1 MTRAQQRGAT
11 IRRALG
17 LRGQV
22 DAEAVARVLGFSIER
37 RPLLVLE
44 EMRVG
49 DYIMVADRL
58 EPWWQRW
65 VVAHAIGHCVLH
77 PGNHHWIRRH
87 TDDLAHA
94 FEREAEDFA
103 YGLLVDPAE
112 EAEEGLN
119 SSWEV
124 AKHFG
129 VPIEVLRQ
137 RGLRDTA

>member
-1 MTRAQQRGAT
+1 M
-11 IRRALG
+11 RRRLG

-22 DAEAVARVLGFSIER
+22 DAEAVARSLDLSIER

-65 VVAHAIGHCVLH
+65 VVAHAIGHCLLH
-77 PGNHHWIRRH
+77 TGNHLWMRRH
-87 TDDLAHA
+87 TDLAHA

-103 YGLLVDPAE
+103 YGLLVSPAE
-112 EAEEGLN
+112 AVEEGL
-119 SSWEV
+119 STSWEV

-129 VPIEVLRQ
+129 VPVDVLHLRA
-137 RGLRDTA
+137 LRDTA

>member
-1 MTRAQQRGAT
+1 MRHR
-11 IRRALG
+11 LG

-22 DAEAVARVLGFSIER
+22 DADAVALSLDLSIER

-65 VVAHAIGHCVLH
+65 VVAHAIGHCILH
-77 PGNHHWIRRH
+77 TGNHYWMRRH
-87 TDDLAHA
+87 TDLGQA

-103 YGLLVDPAE
+103 YGLLVNPAE
-112 EAEEGLN
+112 AAEEGLSN
-119 SSWEV
+119 SWEV

-129 VPIEVLRQ
+129 VPLEAFHQ
-137 RGLRDTA
+137 RALSSTA

>member
-1 MTRAQQRGAT
+1 M
-11 IRRALG
+11 RRALG

-22 DAEAVARVLGFSIER
+22 DAEAVARLMGFSIER

-58 EPWWQRW
+58 EPWWRRW

-87 TDDLAHA
+87 TDGLAHA

-103 YGLLVDPAE
+103 YGLLVDPTE
-112 EAEEGLN
+112 EAEEGLSN
-119 SSWEV
+119 SWEV

-129 VPIEVLRQ
+129 VPLEVLHQ
-137 RGLRDTA
+137 RGLSNTA

>member
-1 MTRAQQRGAT
+1 M
-11 IRRALG
+11 RRQLG

-22 DAEAVARVLGFSIER
+22 DAEAVARGLGFSIER

-77 PGNHHWIRRH
+77 PGNHLWIRQH
-87 TDDLAHA
+87 TDLAHA

-112 EAEEGLN
+112 EAAEGLN

-129 VPIEVLRQ
+129 VPFEVLRQ
-137 RGLRDTA
+137 RGLRNTA